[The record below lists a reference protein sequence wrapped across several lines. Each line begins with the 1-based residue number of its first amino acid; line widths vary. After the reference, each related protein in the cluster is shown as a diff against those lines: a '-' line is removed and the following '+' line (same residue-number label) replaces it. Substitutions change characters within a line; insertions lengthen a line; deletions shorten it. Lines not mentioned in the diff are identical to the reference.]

1 MNHCLFG
8 MPYPRNNPYR
18 NTSNRNPRPVPS
30 RQCDQKLMVQSLP
43 EPESPEVVSAP
54 NKMMLKGSSSGGIF
68 LPENTDK
75 NAVYTVASINLN
87 TSGYKN
93 FSMHFNFSCIIAT
106 TGARM
111 HLKFQLFKQ
120 EKNQTNPFPVGSG
133 FIFTRS
139 EESTETN
146 PFSLTAWDF
155 DSMASECCNYS
166 IRIEVMGFDTVGTV
180 MITNPVLAAFIIENE
195 Q

>member
-8 MPYPRNNPYR
+8 MPYPRNVPYR
-18 NTSNRNPRPVPS
+18 NTFNRTHHPVPA
-30 RQCDQKLMVQSLP
+30 RQFDQKLMVQSLP
-43 EPESPEVVSAP
+43 ESLEVVSAP

-75 NAVYTVASINLN
+75 NAVYTVASINLD
-87 TSGYKN
+87 TSEYKN
-93 FSMHFNFSCIIAT
+93 FIMHFNFSCSVAA
-106 TGARM
+106 TGARL

-133 FIFTRS
+133 FIFTRN

-146 PFSLTAWDF
+146 PFSLTAWDL
-155 DSMASECCNYS
+155 DSMTSECCNYS